1 MVSGK
6 LDMYLDMTINKKNDM
21 TQMNTDKIIDKVI
34 AMSGGLALAAAKR
47 IVEIVIDTWPK
58 GKKE

>member
-1 MVSGK
+1 
-6 LDMYLDMTINKKNDM
+6 MYLDMTINKKNDM

-34 AMSGGLALAAAKR
+34 AMSGGLALAVAKR

-58 GKKE
+58 GKKK

>member
-1 MVSGK
+1 
-6 LDMYLDMTINKKNDM
+6 M